1 MGATLTSITGLQ
13 NLTNL
18 QEFRADYNSLTSVDL
33 SGLSSLTYVD
43 ISDNDVPG
51 AGTNS
56 LTSVNLTGCTS
67 LEQLYLDDN
76 NFSGG
81 FPNLS
86 GLDSLMRIDFD
97 QCNIVGSI
105 NLSNLPALESIDLS
119 GNLGLTEII
128 ISSTQPI
135 GDNGNEV
142 LVNNCALTQTA
153 VDNILVALADSAI
166 SDGYI
171 DISNNNV
178 GGGTNAAPGTAGS
191 AALTVLAGK
200 GWSYDVAS

>member
-1 MGATLTSITGLQ
+1 MGATLTSIAGLQ

-18 QEFRADYNSLTSVDL
+18 QQFKADFNSLTSIDL
-33 SGLSSLTYVD
+33 SGMSSLTLVD

-56 LTSVNLTGCTS
+56 LASINLSGCTS
-67 LEQLYLDDN
+67 LEELYLDDN
-76 NFSGG
+76 DFSGG

-86 GLDSLMRIDFD
+86 GLDSLRKIDFD
-97 QCNIVGSI
+97 QCGITGSVD
-105 NLSNLPALESIDLS
+105 LSDLPALEGIDLS
-119 GNLGLTEII
+119 SNEGITEII

-135 GDNGNEV
+135 GDNNQEF

-171 DISNNNV
+171 DISNNGV
-178 GGGTNAAPGTAGS
+178 GGGTNAAPGAAGL

-200 GWSYDVAS
+200 GWSYDVAT